1 MFNLTNTAKIVV
13 PALALLATA
22 VSFSSHASV
31 TPDRTRL
38 VFNESDKSISVTLR
52 NNDPKLPYLAQSWI
66 EDAKGNKISSP
77 LAVLPPVQRID
88 AMMNGQVKVQGL
100 PDINKLPADRE
111 SVFYFNVRE
120 IPPKSNKPN
129 TLQIALQTRIKLF
142 WRPKALENT
151 SMKSPW
157 QHKVTLIRNGQDF
170 TVNNPTPYYVTIVD
184 AARGKGAASPHNF
197 EPFMVPPKGQ
207 IPLTVSAF
215 SVGGSPVLTYINDYG
230 ARMPLYFKCTGNNCQ
245 VDEEQS
251 RKG

>member
-1 MFNLTNTAKIVV
+1 MSYKICTFNTVGTT
-13 PALALLATA
+13 LALLLSTA
-22 VSFSSHASV
+22 SLSAQASV

-77 LAVLPPVQRID
+77 LTVLPPVQRID
-88 AMMNGQVKVQGL
+88 ASMNGQVKVQGM

-111 SVFYFNVRE
+111 SMFYFNVRE

-142 WRPKALENT
+142 WRPKALEKISTKN
-151 SMKSPW
+151 PW
-157 QHKVTLIRNGQDF
+157 QHKVTLTRNGQTF
-170 TVNNPTPYYVTIVD
+170 TVNNPTPYFVIISN
-184 AARGKGAASPHNF
+184 ASAQKNGNPPASF
-197 EPFMVPPKGQ
+197 TPLVMEPKTSA
-207 IPLTVSAF
+207 PLNVKMD
-215 SVGGSPVLTYINDYG
+215 SVPVLTYVNDYG
-230 ARMPLYFKCTGNNCQ
+230 ARMPLFFKCNGNSCQ

>member
-1 MFNLTNTAKIVV
+1 M
-13 PALALLATA
+13 
-22 VSFSSHASV
+22 
-31 TPDRTRL
+31 
-38 VFNESDKSISVTLR
+38 
-52 NNDPKLPYLAQSWI
+52 
-66 EDAKGNKISSP
+66 
-77 LAVLPPVQRID
+77 
-88 AMMNGQVKVQGL
+88 
-100 PDINKLPADRE
+100 
-111 SVFYFNVRE
+111 FYFNVRE

-170 TVNNPTPYYVTIVD
+170 TVNNPTLYYVIISN
-184 AARGKGAASPHNF
+184 ASAKKGGNPPAGFTPLMM
-197 EPFMVPPKGQ
+197 EPKTSA
-207 IPLTVSAF
+207 PLNAKMD
-215 SVGGSPVLTYINDYG
+215 SVPVLTYINDYG